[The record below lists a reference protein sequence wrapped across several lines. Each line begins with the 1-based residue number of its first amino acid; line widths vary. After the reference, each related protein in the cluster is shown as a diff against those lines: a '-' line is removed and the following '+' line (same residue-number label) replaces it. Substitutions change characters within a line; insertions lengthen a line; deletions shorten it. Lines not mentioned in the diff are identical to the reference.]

1 MDMIWRISLSEVSEE
16 DNMNEHKYCDVN
28 NSRYLPPE
36 LAQDALYSIYEKVVV
51 TAIIPITFI
60 IGFIGNL
67 GFLFVL
73 LRLKYMRNI
82 TNFYLG
88 NLAVAD
94 LTFIIIMTLRYTWF
108 YANSYVDFSVSFD
121 SSFGCVTSTF
131 VVYLSIF
138 SSFAFVTLV
147 TVERYYAICKPLRH
161 RIVSGRKHSLK
172 LVLVTWLLCSFLA
185 GLYTPSSAI
194 LKSLCIEWPDEED
207 FESLPT
213 KVSRCEAMQ
222 PWMEPIALY
231 LKAIVYWTSLTIY
244 TIMGVKI
251 IMKLT
256 RRMSLTEESQC
267 QTKQSLKSEMKIVRN
282 QVAKMLIINNT
293 VFFVLHG
300 LYHISNI
307 IQIIEMHLGYHV
319 IGICQYQ
326 NLLWVGKVA
335 AIINSAIN
343 PIIFN
348 VTNPRYREAFTICF
362 GCRKRST
369 EKYATERNTKEL
381 YHTCIQ
387 KTTDTAELCM

>member
-1 MDMIWRISLSEVSEE
+1 MDMIWKISLSEVPEV
-16 DNMNEHKYCDVN
+16 DNMDELKYCNVN

-36 LAQDALYSIYEKVVV
+36 LAREALYSIYEVVVV
-51 TAIIPITFI
+51 TAIIPVVFV

-73 LRLKYMRNI
+73 LRLKYMRNV

-94 LTFIIIMTLRYTWF
+94 LTFIVIMTLRYTWF
-108 YANSYVDFSVSFD
+108 YANSHVDFSVSFH

-147 TVERYYAICKPLRH
+147 TVERYYAICKPLKH
-161 RIVSGRKHSLK
+161 RIVSGKKHSLK
-172 LVLVTWLLCSFLA
+172 LVVVTWLLCSFLA

-194 LKSLCIEWPDEED
+194 LRSMCIEWPDGAD

-213 KVSRCEAMQ
+213 EVSRCEAVQ
-222 PWMEPIALY
+222 PWMEPVALY
-231 LKAIVYWTSLTIY
+231 FKAVVYWSSLTIY
-244 TIMGVKI
+244 TIMGIKI
-251 IMKLT
+251 IIKLT
-256 RRMSLTEESQC
+256 QRMLLTEESQC
-267 QTKQSLKSEMKIVRN
+267 QTKQSSKSGMKIVRN

-307 IQIIEMHLGYHV
+307 MQIIEMHLGYHV
-319 IGICQYQ
+319 IGVCQYQ

-348 VTNPRYREAFTICF
+348 VTNSRYREAFTMCF

-369 EKYATERNTKEL
+369 GKFATDGSTKEL
-381 YHTCIQ
+381 YKTCTQ
-387 KTTDTAELCM
+387 KTSDSVELSM